1 MTIHG
6 PTPQQTRRVLMPGN
20 DLQVTG
26 GITQALLDALN
37 QIHTAVAAQLVN
49 PDGTPSGSAVYMHL
63 PVGQPIDPKMYA
75 NPWTPAGG
83 SAYGAVSTTGAF
95 SAPPAPP
102 SAGTPATPAGQ
113 LAAMPAPDP
122 RLQLAIS
129 SAFNTAQ
136 RVDDMLMVTN
146 KGVAVSWP
154 QRTVSIEYF
163 TALAGMQAEPI
174 PEPSTDIKKRIA
186 DAQKTLYLMDADGN
200 FTGYTPRHTAY
211 RHNQKVLADARSEF
225 ALAYSQAMS
234 DPIQGQAWPVTSA
247 RYQNAVDQ
255 AYNDFKDMGGQQIDD
270 AIATLQ
276 SVGGSAA
283 AALIAKARKMY
294 DEYSVGLGGAVAI
307 KVPWSYIDPVSWW
320 DHTNHDFGVMKITA
334 TSKQYQASGGGGQ
347 HSFGHSFYNN
357 ESSSTSGSVGYS
369 VLGFGASANA
379 SHSETSH
386 NDGWNADQSSW
397 QSHQDSSSS
406 ATVTF
411 EWFMASIERPWLLGD
426 LFHMDGWYLA
436 GQKKNAI
443 SDGTIEGQIGDVP
456 KLLPMIPKG
465 FLIVRN
471 VKITAN
477 SWGSMGSAFQSAVD
491 SASGH
496 TESSSTS
503 YGGKVGWCGIGGS
516 VQHSNSDSSG
526 AFSNQHDASQGFS
539 FSSNEHGGTLELFGS
554 QIVGWVGQIQPA
566 APRKDDPALSAEVV
580 ANPATAAN
588 AGVPAI
594 PADAPAAPQG

>member
-1 MTIHG
+1 
-6 PTPQQTRRVLMPGN
+6 MPGN
-20 DLQVTG
+20 DLQITG

-49 PDGTPSGSAVYMHL
+49 PDGSPSGSAVYMHL
-63 PVGQPIDPKMYA
+63 PVGQPVDPKMYA

-83 SAYGAVSTTGAF
+83 SAYGAVSSTGAF
-95 SAPPAPP
+95 AAPAPTP
-102 SAGTPATPAGQ
+102 PPAGTPATPAGQ

-163 TALAGMQAEPI
+163 AALSGMQAEPI
-174 PEPSTDIKKRIA
+174 PEPSADVKRRIA

-211 RHNQKVLADARSEF
+211 RHNQKVLADARSEY

-234 DPIQGQAWPVTSA
+234 DPILGQAWPVTSA
-247 RYQNAVDQ
+247 KYQNAVDQ

-276 SVGGSAA
+276 SIGGSAA

-294 DEYSVGLGGAVAI
+294 DEYSVGLGGAIAV

-320 DHTNHDFGVMKITA
+320 DHTNRDFGVMAITA
-334 TSKQYQASGGGGQ
+334 TSQRYQASGGGGQ
-347 HSFGHSFYNN
+347 HSFAHSFYND

-369 VLGFGASANA
+369 ILGFGASANA
-379 SHSETSH
+379 SHSSTSH
-386 NDGWNADQSSW
+386 NGGWNADQSSW
-397 QSHQDSSSS
+397 SSHQDHSSS
-406 ATVTF
+406 ATVSF
-411 EWFMASIERPWLLGD
+411 EWFVASIERPWLLGD
-426 LFHMDGWYLA
+426 LFHMEGWYLA

-456 KLLPMIPKG
+456 KLLPMIPKA

-471 VKITAN
+471 VTITAD

-496 TESSSTS
+496 TDSSSTS
-503 YGGKVGWCGIGGS
+503 YGGKVGWCGLGGS
-516 VQHSNSDSSG
+516 VQHSDSESSG
-526 AFSNQHDASQGFS
+526 AFTNQHDASQGFS
-539 FSSNEHGGTLELFGS
+539 FTSSGTGGTLKLFGS
-554 QIVGWVGQIQPA
+554 QIVGWIGQIQPA
-566 APRKDDPALSAEVV
+566 APRKDDPALASGAAPVV
-580 ANPATAAN
+580 
-588 AGVPAI
+588 
-594 PADAPAAPQG
+594 PADANAAPHN